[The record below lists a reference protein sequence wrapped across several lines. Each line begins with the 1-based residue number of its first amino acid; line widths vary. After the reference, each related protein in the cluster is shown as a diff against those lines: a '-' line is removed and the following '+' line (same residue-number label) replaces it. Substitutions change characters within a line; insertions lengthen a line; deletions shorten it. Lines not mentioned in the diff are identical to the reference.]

1 MKTLLIPIP
10 YRALLTT
17 VVSAALMV
25 ITPPPIPSGNL
36 WLSLPETPSLA
47 RGPISPT
54 QPVATLPFTIRNVV
68 VFLSTNL
75 KIAPVESRAEYAM
88 FICTERLD
96 GTGEEIMRI
105 TVSARSGHLRVA
117 FTFREMSTMQCVAE
131 FIESPL
137 FTSSESEQLYAM
149 LYSSN
154 GPRWQPLERFLA
166 RAAFTDLGETAEA
179 VFEFAPGSFPG

>member
-47 RGPISPT
+47 RGAISPT

-88 FICTERLD
+88 FIYTERLD

-137 FTSSESEQLYAM
+137 ILV
-149 LYSSN
+149 
-154 GPRWQPLERFLA
+154 
-166 RAAFTDLGETAEA
+166 AAFIKVYD
-179 VFEFAPGSFPG
+179 FQIHRWP

>member
-1 MKTLLIPIP
+1 
-10 YRALLTT
+10 
-17 VVSAALMV
+17 
-25 ITPPPIPSGNL
+25 
-36 WLSLPETPSLA
+36 
-47 RGPISPT
+47 
-54 QPVATLPFTIRNVV
+54 
-68 VFLSTNL
+68 
-75 KIAPVESRAEYAM
+75 M